1 MSIISQMFMQS
12 EQVSRHCDGLLQ
24 GLKDCV
30 IFGTTR
36 FFCDQKYGYDTNIE
50 EVSMIERVLKSKSA
64 NVILKKQEEEGA
76 INPMQYQ
83 VQEAKG
89 FSLLDLKA
97 QVCMIKQYFCMTSGL
112 LNLLLLDKQLQGEQ
126 MDGIERN
133 NKFSSLFPANWDYLK
148 NNQQNAF
155 AQAYLFKDFAEELR
169 GDMERSG
176 YGSLLHV
183 SFDTLFKS

>member
-1 MSIISQMFMQS
+1 
-12 EQVSRHCDGLLQ
+12 
-24 GLKDCV
+24 
-30 IFGTTR
+30 
-36 FFCDQKYGYDTNIE
+36 
-50 EVSMIERVLKSKSA
+50 MIE
-64 NVILKKQEEEGA
+64 
-76 INPMQYQ
+76 
-83 VQEAKG
+83 
-89 FSLLDLKA
+89 
-97 QVCMIKQYFCMTSGL
+97 QYFCMTSGL

-155 AQAYLFKDFAEELR
+155 AQAYLFKDFEEELR